1 MPEGARYD
9 SPLAGLCFTGGVRRA
24 SSLVLLAR
32 AVLTLSP
39 GMYSFE
45 ADSDAGQPIPI
56 ENARNLYQRIYSTN
70 TRSPSQDRLMGLSA
84 ILIGSNDAGTSWSE
98 IPNARIDGSALRV
111 HWGRVDPHGYPAY
124 DYIDLRTEVQFRQD
138 SLSYECDVVHEL
150 WGDAY
155 YGKSVSESRQM
166 LSERSARDPRFLFR
180 VSMGV

>member
-45 ADSDAGQPIPI
+45 QDSDAGQPIPI

-70 TRSPSQDRLMGLSA
+70 TRSPKQDRLVGLSGR
-84 ILIGSNDAGTSWSE
+84 LIGSNDLGASWSE
-98 IPNARIDGSALRV
+98 IPTAKIEGSALMV

-124 DYIDLRTEVQFRQD
+124 DYIDLRTEVRFRHG
-138 SLSYECDVVHEL
+138 SISFECDVVHEL

-155 YGKSVSESRQM
+155 YGRSVSESRQM